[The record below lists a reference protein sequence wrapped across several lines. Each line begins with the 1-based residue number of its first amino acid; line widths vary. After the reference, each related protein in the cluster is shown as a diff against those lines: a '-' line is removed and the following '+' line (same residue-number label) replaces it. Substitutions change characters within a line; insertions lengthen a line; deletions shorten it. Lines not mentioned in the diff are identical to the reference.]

1 MIGRGAIRNPWIF
14 HQFRQHRRGEP
25 PFTPRGYD
33 VLGYVR
39 ALYEAVCSPLAPEAA
54 QAQRMKKYMNYLGL
68 GVEPTGQFLHRIRRV
83 STKAEFFAAC
93 TEFLD
98 H

>member
-1 MIGRGAIRNPWIF
+1 
-14 HQFRQHRRGEP
+14 
-25 PFTPRGYD
+25 
-33 VLGYVR
+33 
-39 ALYEAVCSPLAPEAA
+39 
-54 QAQRMKKYMNYLGL
+54 MKKYMNYLGL

-98 H
+98 HDQPMPLQPFGMKLHEADLLAGEHL